1 MTAPLVL
8 LHGFTGAPASF
19 DAVLALLPGRRALCP
34 ALLGHGVSAPGVESF
49 EGEVERLASLL
60 PPEPAHVVGY
70 SLGAR
75 LALGLAL
82 RHPQTVAQLS
92 LIGVNPGLSDETE
105 RLARRRADAALAELL
120 ETQGLAAFLAVWEA
134 QPLFATQDRLD
145 PALRAARLT
154 LRRSHDPR
162 ELARS
167 LRVTGLSEMPSY
179 WPELPHLSAPLTL
192 LAGEH
197 DPKFSAIA
205 RAVHARAPRSR
216 LVIAPGAGHDLLLE
230 RPDLVAVELG
240 RDPTGPAAP

>member
-19 DAVLALLPGRRALCP
+19 DAVLAYLPGSRAIRP
-34 ALLGHGVSAPGVESF
+34 ALLGHGASASGVDSF

-60 PPEPAHVVGY
+60 PAEPAHVVGY

-75 LALGLAL
+75 LALGIAL
-82 RHPQTVAQLS
+82 RHPQAVSQLS
-92 LIGVNPGLSDETE
+92 LIGVNPGLRDETE
-105 RLARRRADAALAELL
+105 RLARRRSDAAIVELL
-120 ETQGLAAFLAVWEA
+120 ETQGLDAFLAIWEA
-134 QPLFATQDRLD
+134 QPLFASQAGLD
-145 PALRAARLT
+145 PVRHTARLA

-167 LRVTGLSEMPSY
+167 LRVTGLAEMPDY
-179 WPELPHLSAPLTL
+179 WPELPRLTAPLTL
-192 LAGEH
+192 LAGEL
-197 DPKFSAIA
+197 DAKFCAIA
-205 RAVHARAPRSR
+205 RAAHAEVPRSR

-240 RDPTGPAAP
+240 RDPTG